1 MSVLNLQN
9 IADQAI
15 CGQGAAEIPS
25 RIFIPLGARLR
36 PELEFKVVDELWVV
50 SAHLLLNIVN
60 TVCIDGHFEEPGHG
74 PCSQDLIGAGDQSTL
89 CLVEDL
95 LHLTDKLHSELLL
108 PHIVIR
114 LHDDFNSPPGP

>member
-50 SAHLLLNIVN
+50 SAHLFLNIVN
-60 TVCIDGHFEEPGHG
+60 TVRIDGHFEEPRHG
-74 PCSQDLIGAGDQSTL
+74 PCSQDLVGTSDQTTL

>member
-15 CGQGAAEIPS
+15 CSQGAAEIPS
-25 RIFIPLGARLR
+25 CIFIPLGARLR

-50 SAHLLLNIVN
+50 SAHLFLNIVN

-95 LHLTDKLHSELLL
+95 LHLTDKLHRKLLL